1 MTLDEKIED
10 RAQTTTSDSRWIAVE
25 RIIASRNFAKS
36 GRLSAFL
43 SYIVQCAIEDRAEG
57 VSEQQIGIHV
67 FGRTPGYNPADDNI
81 VRTTARQLRQ
91 RLALYYQEEGSTDG
105 LRIEIPRGGYIPV
118 FHTSGSQTA
127 EAIASPSPLS
137 EPQSDAADAP
147 ISPPSASLK
156 WLNVLL
162 LLLMGAAL
170 CLGIE
175 RGITFYRMRSSVTD
189 PLWRELFSGSQTTM
203 FVPGDA
209 GLNLFNN
216 EAHSSTQLALRD
228 YIGGGWIYSPVAKS
242 PGFAGGPVAARRYVS
257 ISDLELASDLKGL
270 SRFSRS
276 GYRIKF
282 PRGLAAEDFRNANAI
297 LAGAPVYNPWVEM
310 FDAHLNFHIVYNGE
324 GDSTMY
330 VVNRKPLSDE
340 PSRYVVAPARQ
351 GFGYIALTDNL
362 EGDGKIL
369 LIEGTSHLGVDA
381 AISFLFNDG
390 KMAPIIAKAK
400 ISNKPISNFEV
411 LIEANFLKGNSGE
424 VTVLATR
431 FYPK

>member
-1 MTLDEKIED
+1 
-10 RAQTTTSDSRWIAVE
+10 
-25 RIIASRNFAKS
+25 
-36 GRLSAFL
+36 
-43 SYIVQCAIEDRAEG
+43 
-57 VSEQQIGIHV
+57 
-67 FGRTPGYNPADDNI
+67 
-81 VRTTARQLRQ
+81 
-91 RLALYYQEEGSTDG
+91 
-105 LRIEIPRGGYIPV
+105 
-118 FHTSGSQTA
+118 
-127 EAIASPSPLS
+127 
-137 EPQSDAADAP
+137 
-147 ISPPSASLK
+147 
-156 WLNVLL
+156 
-162 LLLMGAAL
+162 
-170 CLGIE
+170 
-175 RGITFYRMRSSVTD
+175 
-189 PLWRELFSGSQTTM
+189 M